1 VTGSADPPFNGDW
14 GPFPGPVALPSP
26 RMSHVQGALTPGKGD
41 VVSRDQPPD
50 RGSPADDARQCR
62 RIVARHARTFSI
74 ASRLLPER
82 KRRGA
87 YAIYATCRLADDIV
101 DISGLRRD
109 AGRRA
114 LQRFREAALEALE
127 HRSKEP
133 ILRELARAVHEFDVP
148 VEGLNELFDGVARD
162 LDDVAIE
169 SWDDLERYCQGVAG
183 SVGEMCCPVFGL
195 AADVGGRAST
205 AVRCA
210 RTLGVAMQLTN
221 VLRDV
226 GEDASRKRCYL
237 PASELASYGLTREAV
252 LDGTVR
258 SQWPAWREF
267 MAFQVARARDL
278 YRQALPGIPLLQL
291 DAQRCAVA
299 CTTGYATIL
308 NAIERADY
316 DTLSRRVSVSRLALL
331 GVVWRSWRGAMPS
344 FAGPQGVQ

>member
-1 VTGSADPPFNGDW
+1 MGHVHGAVTPDR
-14 GPFPGPVALPSP
+14 VE
-26 RMSHVQGALTPGKGD
+26 
-41 VVSRDQPPD
+41 VVPRDQPPAG
-50 RGSPADDARQCR
+50 GSPADDVRQCR

-114 LQRFREAALEALE
+114 LDRFRQAALHALD
-127 HRSKEP
+127 HRSNEA
-133 ILRELARAVHEFDVP
+133 ILRELARAVHEFEVP
-148 VEGLNELFDGVARD
+148 VDALNELFAGVARD
-162 LDDVAIE
+162 LDDLAFDT
-169 SWDDLERYCQGVAG
+169 WADLERYCEGVAG
-183 SVGEMCCPVFGL
+183 SVGEMCCSVFGL

-226 GEDASRKRCYL
+226 GEDAGRDRCYL
-237 PASELASYGLTREAV
+237 PADELAAHGLTRQAV
-252 LDGTVR
+252 LDGSVR
-258 SQWPAWREF
+258 RQWDEWRSF

-278 YRQALPGIPLLQL
+278 YREAIPGIPLLEL

-299 CTTGYATIL
+299 CTTGYARIL
-308 NAIERADY
+308 DAIERADY

-331 GVVWRSWRGAMPS
+331 GVVWRSWRGVTPS
-344 FAGPQGVQ
+344 FAGARDSR